1 MLNNNLST
9 KIQHFK
15 LNFVPGTQRNFSKIA
30 NNKIKNQEIKK
41 ELLIGIG
48 PKSKLIKE
56 YKNYLFSLSI
66 IQ

>member
-15 LNFVPGTQRNFSKIA
+15 LKFLPGTQRHFSKIA
-30 NNKIKNQEIKK
+30 NNKNKKIKK

-48 PKSKLIKE
+48 PNSKLIKE
-56 YKNYLFSLSI
+56 YKNSLFSLST